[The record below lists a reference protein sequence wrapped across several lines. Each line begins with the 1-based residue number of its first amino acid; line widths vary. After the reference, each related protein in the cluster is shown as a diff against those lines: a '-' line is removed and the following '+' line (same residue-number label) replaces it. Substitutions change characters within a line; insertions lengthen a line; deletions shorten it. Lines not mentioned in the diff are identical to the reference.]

1 MSVEL
6 YLVRVLSPQL
16 FASLMPITHP
26 QFTPH
31 PEHLKHLED
40 LEDLEQLEQLE
51 HLKHFEDLEDIP
63 SDNSLTPPD
72 TPAVRPRGQEECAP
86 RSKKRY
92 QANDMS

>member
-51 HLKHFEDLEDIP
+51 QLEHLKHFEDLEDIP
-63 SDNSLTPPD
+63 SDNSLTPPRSD
-72 TPAVRPRGQEECAP
+72 PEAKKNVHQEARKGIRP
-86 RSKKRY
+86 
-92 QANDMS
+92 MI